1 MSQPRELTV
10 DEVREMFT
18 QHVDTLI
25 HYWSRLPRES
35 VTFLDGG
42 HSDEEDRK
50 WRLQGLAHSI
60 FATLDGCSLHLPG
73 FIVAPMPHESDQ
85 SYHEE
90 NGENW
95 FPCNDRSQVQCD
107 IAGELRYWMR
117 KG

>member
-1 MSQPRELTV
+1 MLSQPRELTV

-18 QHVDTLI
+18 QHVNTLI
-25 HYWSRLPRES
+25 HYWSWLPSEP
-35 VTFLDGG
+35 GN
-42 HSDEEDRK
+42 SDEQDRA

-60 FATLDGCSLHLPG
+60 FATLDGCSASLPG

-95 FPCNDRSQVQCD
+95 FPHNDAEQIRCD
-107 IAGELRYWMR
+107 IAGELRYWI
-117 KG
+117 KGG